1 MTRYRFTL
9 LALAAVPFLLASGT
23 ALLAP
28 QGVSAAGV
36 VNPGVFREPAPEL
49 TGTRWLNVTGREHPS
64 LTKPKA
70 KVTVVHFWTFG

>member
-1 MTRYRFTL
+1 MTRYRFSL
-9 LALAAVPFLLASGT
+9 LALAAAPFLLATGL

-28 QGVSAAGV
+28 GHASAAGG
-36 VNPGVFREPAPEL
+36 NPAVFREPAPEL
-49 TGTRWLNVTGREHPS
+49 VGDRWLNVPDKVRPS